1 MGTHVGYGL
10 NTVSEQATDLVP
22 GYAGLGN
29 PVGDSQNYSAR
40 GPLTGFQIGYN
51 KQFGNFVLGGEWD
64 VEYAGQNT
72 SPTTFGTLGLAT
84 GGPVQTN
91 IGDTFRWSTR
101 ARFGYA
107 DGRALYYV
115 TGGMVDGG
123 YSLKHYYSSLP
134 GATPYT
140 PGTDLNQTPSSVVNT
155 STNNNSGSFNIERF
169 GWTVGAGIEYA
180 FTDKWSANVEYRHN
194 DFGTATVYSNQF
206 PGLTFRE
213 RSYEDTVRLG
223 INYHTGLPLFLLE
236 LPSTSTSNWTPAPV
250 TTAPAPPPDDPT
262 FIGRLYHAYA
272 DEWGYSASYSPPNSP
287 PGRRPTIN
295 PAPETSPP
303 YPFVDYSF
311 GGSQLIGGTLPN
323 SIDSPLMKALSPT
336 PVGKTLEDWHT
347 QIYGWINPGFN
358 LSTAQSLP
366 GSLIGGNN
374 PVTYSYQPNILQLD
388 QFVTIIERLPD
399 EVQQDHWDWGFR
411 LSPLYGETYRYT
423 TAFGIFSD
431 QLQKW
436 NKFAGFDV
444 PMAYGELYLPW
455 FLEGTNIRFG
465 RYISLPDIEAQLAPN
480 NYMYS
485 HSMTYGFDNY
495 TNTGVVVSQQVNKN
509 IMVQFGVSNGTEASV
524 LERAAA
530 ILSAGAGRRSLP
542 AGARRLH
549 HDDGAVLLSGPGR
562 SGRQADVHGMWTL

>member
-1 MGTHVGYGL
+1 MSKRISTSLLTLLAFPGAASAADLPSLKAPPAPPPPIFSWDGLYVGTHVGYGL

-194 DFGTATVYSNQF
+194 DFGSATVYSNQF

-272 DEWGYSASYSPPNSP
+272 DEWGYSAPYSPPNAP
-287 PGRRPTIN
+287 PSRRPYFP

-303 YPFVDYSF
+303 YPFTS
-311 GGSQLIGGTLPN
+311 
-323 SIDSPLMKALSPT
+323 
-336 PVGKTLEDWHT
+336 
-347 QIYGWINPGFN
+347 
-358 LSTAQSLP
+358 
-366 GSLIGGNN
+366 
-374 PVTYSYQPNILQLD
+374 
-388 QFVTIIERLPD
+388 
-399 EVQQDHWDWGFR
+399 
-411 LSPLYGETYRYT
+411 
-423 TAFGIFSD
+423 
-431 QLQKW
+431 
-436 NKFAGFDV
+436 
-444 PMAYGELYLPW
+444 
-455 FLEGTNIRFG
+455 
-465 RYISLPDIEAQLAPN
+465 
-480 NYMYS
+480 
-485 HSMTYGFDNY
+485 
-495 TNTGVVVSQQVNKN
+495 
-509 IMVQFGVSNGTEASV
+509 
-524 LERAAA
+524 
-530 ILSAGAGRRSLP
+530 
-542 AGARRLH
+542 
-549 HDDGAVLLSGPGR
+549 GR
-562 SGRQADVHGMWTL
+562 SAAHS